1 MVVAGTSGVIAAS
14 DCNARESAAR
24 LKVLREA
31 GTVII
36 SPLLLTDV
44 DHLGEQCQPT
54 G

>member
-1 MVVAGTSGVIAAS
+1 MSSLHRTVL
-14 DCNARESAAR
+14 RESAAR

-36 SPLLLTDV
+36 SPLVLTHV
-44 DHLGEQCQPT
+44 DHLGEQRQPA